1 MNPDQILAFVAALVA
16 TEPDVSAFPLLRN
29 GGADSRYAVSI
40 VPCAKPVSQLE
51 IEGKTLICGTVNVPE
66 DHATPEGRRM
76 DLKLAVYKSRSLI
89 PAADAVVHLHG
100 GPRGGIL
107 DAVRSAGRRT

>member
-1 MNPDQILAFVAALVA
+1 V
-16 TEPDVSAFPLLRN
+16 VSAVPLLRN
-29 GGADSRYAVSI
+29 GGADSRYAVGV
-40 VPCAKPVSQLE
+40 VPCAKPVSPLE

-66 DHATPEGRRM
+66 DHAMPVGRRM
-76 DLKLAVYKSRSLI
+76 DLKFAVYKSRSLI

-100 GPRGGIL
+100 GSGGGIV

>member
-1 MNPDQILAFVAALVA
+1 MTPDQILAFVAALVA
-16 TEPDVSAFPLLRN
+16 EPEVSAFPLLRN
-29 GGADSRYAVSI
+29 GGADSRCAVGI
-40 VPCAKPVSQLE
+40 VPCAKPVSPLE
-51 IEGKTLICGTVNVPE
+51 TGGKTLVCGTVNVPD
-66 DHATPEGRRM
+66 DHAMPVGRRM
-76 DLKLAVYKSRSLI
+76 DLKFAVYKSRSLV